1 MLVSRNGGTTWTQ
14 STPPGLEMGWYGD
27 LALDRTLLGW
37 VYAVTYYGFFATQDD
52 GASWQEKSEGLA
64 DVIEPGPAG
73 RSYGLLSLTQL
84 PTDPEH
90 RLYLGTVRGLYTR
103 SLADA
108 TWTKIAGQPFDALE
122 VSDLLLLDAAPNDL
136 YVTTP
141 SGVFVHHLSSAPV
154 PPTPTATATPS
165 PTPTATPTVG
175 AIPTAVPGVWPTPYI
190 LATLN
195 LPPGS
200 QPNGIALDAAGN
212 TAYVAFHGVDHSGRT
227 LGLVSTDPL
236 NLASTVV
243 ISSQPAG
250 PNQVAVV
257 PRQGMDPL
265 VAVTAR
271 QTDELV
277 LGPPWDVPRRF
288 GVGDMPDGVS
298 VAGGYI
304 YAANFGTDNVSIFDR
319 NTLEWAQTLAVD
331 HEPSLF
337 ASDPATGDVYL
348 SLHGANKVA
357 RLHDLYI
364 ASEYSDIPAPY
375 GLALDPASRRLYV
388 ANRGAIHTVTVLD
401 LTTGRVVGAIAIG
414 AEPFV
419 LAVNP
424 DTGHLF
430 VACGDRVNVYRT
442 ADWSLVATIPVP
454 PGAEEGITV
463 DTVRDYVYVTS
474 RDSDTLTVIQDAA
487 PPLVLFTSDR
497 DGNTEIYSMLPDGRE
512 QTRLTTTAD
521 SGEGDAAGSPD
532 GRWIAY
538 SRGGA
543 DEPSS
548 LWLMSRDGRNPRR
561 LTTGAVQDFHPTWS
575 ADGTRLAF
583 ARYEGGNADIY
594 TLRLADGV
602 VTRLT
607 LGSSVELRPDWS
619 WANGRIAF
627 ESNQAG
633 TNNEIYTMAP
643 DGTDVRRRSI
653 NSNGDAQPNWSPEG
667 DRIAFW
673 GSRAEQT
680 IYRMNADGSGVMPL
694 VSRTLRPGSPHWGP
708 TDASG
713 WIVFTGYRPDSGYSE
728 VFRMTSSGAGLALLT
743 LNEVDFDAATGWLP
757 GTP

>member
-1 MLVSRNGGTTWTQ
+1 
-14 STPPGLEMGWYGD
+14 MGWYGD

-73 RSYGLLSLTQL
+73 RNYGLLSLAQR

-103 SLADA
+103 SLAETA
-108 TWTKIAGQPFDALE
+108 WTKIAGQPFDALE
-122 VSDLLLLDAAPNDL
+122 ISDLLLLDAAPNDL
-136 YVTTP
+136 YVTSS
-141 SGVFVHHLSSAPV
+141 SGVFINHLSTVPV

-165 PTPTATPTVG
+165 PTPTATPTIG
-175 AIPTAVPGVWPTPYI
+175 AIPTAAPGAWPTPYV

-195 LPPGS
+195 LPTDT
-200 QPNGIALDAAGN
+200 QPNGIALDASGA
-212 TAYVAFHGVDHSGRT
+212 TAYVAFHGIDHSGHT

-236 NLASTVV
+236 SPGSAVE
-243 ISSQPAG
+243 ISAEPVGPDG
-250 PNQVAVV
+250 PNQVAIV
-257 PRQGMDPL
+257 PMQSMVPL

-277 LGPPWDVPRRF
+277 LVAPWGIHRRF
-288 GVGDMPDGVS
+288 GVGDMPNGVIA
-298 VAGGYI
+298 AGNYI
-304 YAANFGTDNVSIFDR
+304 YTANFGTDNVSIFNR
-319 NTLEWAQTLAVD
+319 NTLEGAGTLAVG

-337 ASDPATGDVYL
+337 AADPETGDVYL
-348 SLHGANKVA
+348 SLHGGNKIA

-364 ASEYSDIPAPY
+364 ASEYTDIPAPY

-388 ANRGAIHTVTVLD
+388 ANRGSNHKVTVLD
-401 LTTGRVVGAIAIG
+401 LTTGGVIGAIDTG

-430 VACGDRVNVYRT
+430 VACGDHVNVYRT
-442 ADWSLVATIPVP
+442 ADWSLLTTIPVP

-463 DTVRDYVYVTS
+463 DTARDRVYVTS
-474 RDSDTLTVIQDAA
+474 RDGDVLTVIQDAA

-512 QTRLTTTAD
+512 QRRLTTTAD
-521 SGEGDAAGSPD
+521 SGEGEAAGSPD

-538 SRGGA
+538 SRV
-543 DEPSS
+543 EPDGKSY
-548 LWLMSRDGRNPRR
+548 LWLMSRDGHNPQPIA
-561 LTTGAVQDFHPTWS
+561 LGAGQDFHPTW
-575 ADGTRLAF
+575 APDGARLAF

-594 TLRLADGV
+594 MLRLADGV

-607 LGSSVELRPDWS
+607 LGSSVELGPDWS
-619 WANGRIAF
+619 WANERIAF

-643 DGTDVRRRSI
+643 DGTDVRRATI
-653 NSNGDAQPNWSPEG
+653 NPNGDAQPSWSPAG
-667 DRIAFW
+667 SQLAFW
-673 GSRAEQT
+673 GSRA
-680 IYRMNADGSGVMPL
+680 RADNL
-694 VSRTLRPGSPHWGP
+694 
-708 TDASG
+708 
-713 WIVFTGYRPDSGYSE
+713 PDE
-728 VFRMTSSGAGLALLT
+728 R
-743 LNEVDFDAATGWLP
+743 
-757 GTP
+757 

>member
-1 MLVSRNGGTTWTQ
+1 M
-14 STPPGLEMGWYGD
+14 
-27 LALDRTLLGW
+27 
-37 VYAVTYYGFFATQDD
+37 
-52 GASWQEKSEGLA
+52 
-64 DVIEPGPAG
+64 IEPGSAG
-73 RSYGLLSLTQL
+73 RRYGLLSLAQL
-84 PTDPEH
+84 PADPEH

-103 SLADA
+103 DLAEA
-108 TWTKIAGQPFDALE
+108 TWSKFAGQPFDTLD
-122 VSDLLLLDAAPNDL
+122 VSDLLLLDAASGDL

-141 SGVFVHHLSSAPV
+141 AGVFIHRLSTAPA
-154 PPTPTATATPS
+154 PPTPTATATSSPTS
-165 PTPTATPTVG
+165 TPTPTAG
-175 AIPTAVPGVWPTPYI
+175 AIPTAAPGVWPTPYV
-190 LATLN
+190 LSTLN

-257 PRQGMDPL
+257 LRQGMDPL

-271 QTDELV
+271 QTDELL
-277 LGPPWDVPRRF
+277 LGPPWDAPRRF

-298 VAGGYI
+298 VAGRYL
-304 YAANFGTDNVSIFDR
+304 YTANFGTDNVSIFDR
-319 NTLEWAQTLAVD
+319 NTLEWAQTLAVGR
-331 HEPSLF
+331 EPSLF
-337 ASDPATGDVYL
+337 AADPATGDVYL
-348 SLHGANKVA
+348 SLHGANKIA
-357 RLHDLYI
+357 RLHELYL
-364 ASEYSDIPAPY
+364 AEEYSDIPAPY

-388 ANRGAIHTVTVLD
+388 ANRGTVHTVTVLD
-401 LTTGRVVGAIAIG
+401 LTTGRVIGAIAVG

-430 VACGDRVNVYRT
+430 VACGDRVKVYRT
-442 ADWSLVATIPVP
+442 ADWSLVTTIPVP

-463 DTVRDYVYVTS
+463 DTVRDRVYVTS
-474 RDSDTLTVIQDAA
+474 RDSDVLTVIQDAA
-487 PPLVLFTSDR
+487 PPLVLFTSSR

-512 QTRLTTTAD
+512 QRRLTTTVN
-521 SGEGDAAGSPD
+521 SSEGEAAGSPN

-538 SRGGA
+538 SRV
-543 DEPSS
+543 EPDGKSY
-548 LWLMSRDGRNPRR
+548 LWLMSRDGHNSQPIA
-561 LTTGAVQDFHPTWS
+561 LAAGQDSHPTWS

-594 TLRLADGV
+594 TLQLADGV

-607 LGSSVELRPDWS
+607 VGPSADLGPDWS

-633 TNNEIYTMAP
+633 SNSEIYSMAS
-643 DGTDVRRRSI
+643 DGTDVRQMTVNPS
-653 NSNGDAQPNWSPEG
+653 GDAQPNWSPVG
-667 DRIAFW
+667 SQLAFW

-680 IYRMNADGSGVMPL
+680 IYRISADGSGLVPL
-694 VSRTLRPGSPHWGP
+694 APRTLRPAGPHWG
-708 TDASG
+708 TTGAGG
-713 WIVFTGYRPDSGYSE
+713 WIVFTGYRPTNGYSE
-728 VFRMTSSGAGLALLT
+728 VFRMTTGGAGLALLT

>member
-1 MLVSRNGGTTWTQ
+1 
-14 STPPGLEMGWYGD
+14 
-27 LALDRTLLGW
+27 
-37 VYAVTYYGFFATQDD
+37 
-52 GASWQEKSEGLA
+52 
-64 DVIEPGPAG
+64 
-73 RSYGLLSLTQL
+73 
-84 PTDPEH
+84 
-90 RLYLGTVRGLYTR
+90 
-103 SLADA
+103 
-108 TWTKIAGQPFDALE
+108 
-122 VSDLLLLDAAPNDL
+122 
-136 YVTTP
+136 
-141 SGVFVHHLSSAPV
+141 
-154 PPTPTATATPS
+154 
-165 PTPTATPTVG
+165 
-175 AIPTAVPGVWPTPYI
+175 
-190 LATLN
+190 
-195 LPPGS
+195 
-200 QPNGIALDAAGN
+200 
-212 TAYVAFHGVDHSGRT
+212 
-227 LGLVSTDPL
+227 
-236 NLASTVV
+236 
-243 ISSQPAG
+243 
-250 PNQVAVV
+250 
-257 PRQGMDPL
+257 
-265 VAVTAR
+265 
-271 QTDELV
+271 
-277 LGPPWDVPRRF
+277 
-288 GVGDMPDGVS
+288 MPDGVS
-298 VAGGYI
+298 VAGGYL
-304 YAANFGTDNVSIFDR
+304 YVANFGTDNVSIFDR
-319 NTLEWAQTLAVD
+319 NTLERAQTLAVG

-337 ASDPATGDVYL
+337 AADPATGDVYL

-442 ADWSLVATIPVP
+442 ADWSLVTTIPVP

-463 DTVRDYVYVTS
+463 DTVRDRVYVTS

-543 DEPSS
+543 DEQVES
-548 LWLMSRDGRNPRR
+548 LADEPRWAQPPPTR
-561 LTTGAVQDFHPTWS
+561 PPAPVQDFHPTWS

-583 ARYEGGNADIY
+583 ARYDGGNADIY

-607 LGSSVELRPDWS
+607 LGPSVELGPDWS

-633 TNNEIYTMAP
+633 SNNEIYTMAP
-643 DGTDVRRRSI
+643 DGTDVRRVTI
-653 NSNGDAQPNWSPEG
+653 NPNGDAQPSWSPEG

-680 IYRMNADGSGVMPL
+680 IYRMNADGSGLVPL
-694 VSRTLRPGSPHWGP
+694 VSRTLRPGGPHWGP
-708 TDASG
+708 TDAGG